1 MSRELKFRVYIPDF
15 GKMVY
20 FDLGCFDYSDRYLY
34 QDKYPVQQYTGLT
47 DSKGNHIYE
56 GDILNQVC
64 DNKPC
69 YYVVEWGNKSSYCG
83 FVLRPLMKR
92 DGTFTYTTHNFA
104 MYLNECFEII
114 GNIFKNSELLK

>member
-47 DSKGNHIYE
+47 DKNGKEIYE
-56 GDILNQVC
+56 GDILQFSDIDKGDEPAEVIYEYGMFGCNIIDVDKNTDFWQIHYITA
-64 DNKPC
+64 K
-69 YYVVEWGNKSSYCG
+69 
-83 FVLRPLMKR
+83 
-92 DGTFTYTTHNFA
+92 
-104 MYLNECFEII
+104 LNPVII
-114 GNIFKNSELLK
+114 GNVFEHSELLK